1 MFDTPQYVTGPFTPR
16 RVFLPDRE
24 YGLALD
30 ALVKGCSDVLLVSS
44 SGSRVLLGRRRV
56 EPQPDW
62 WFVGGRSRPGDTT
75 TAAAARN
82 VKRELGLEFCEDR
95 FEVVANYS
103 MVWSYREQAPTE
115 NGTADLSTV
124 HALHLTAEEE
134 NRGVPSLDPKE
145 YHESKWWD
153 MEDILSGG
161 DRFHPCLV
169 NAVRALKA
177 KTAYRKLERLASDA
191 GESSDAE
198 DIAKHA
204 VEFVKAMQEA
214 KSEKRSVKVVFDAEG
229 SKYVHQNESPPVPK
243 RQKVDGGENQ
253 EEKKSESS
261 S

>member
-1 MFDTPQYVTGPFTPR
+1 MFDTPQFVTGPFTPR

-30 ALVKGCSDVLLVSS
+30 ALVKGCSDVLLVSA
-44 SGSRVLLGRRRV
+44 SGERVLLGRRRV

-75 TAAAARN
+75 SAAAARN
-82 VKRELGLEFCEDR
+82 VKRELGLDFPEDR

-103 MVWSYREQAPTE
+103 MVWSYREQAPTD

-124 HALHLTAEEE
+124 HALHLTDEEE
-134 NRGVPSLDPKE
+134 KAGVPALDPKE
-145 YHESKWWD
+145 YHESRWWGV
-153 MEDILSGG
+153 EEIIGGG

-169 NAVRALKA
+169 NAVKALKA
-177 KTAYRKLERLASDA
+177 KSAYRKLERLASDV
-191 GESSDAE
+191 GDSDAE

-214 KSEKRSVKVVFDAEG
+214 KSAKRSVKVVFDVEG
-229 SKYVHQNESPPVPK
+229 SKYVDQDENTAK
-243 RQKVDGGENQ
+243 RQKSDDENQ
-253 EEKKSESS
+253 EGKKSESS